1 MNEKNTDRAADI
13 IVIGAGASGM
23 MAAISAALCW
33 KENHI
38 KNKKIFLIDKNEKAG
53 KKLLATGNGRCNLTN
68 LKQSPGCYMTCGTE
82 SAAVTGI
89 LSRFP
94 PGDVIEFFKTNGML
108 TCDRDNYIYPKSM
121 QAQTVADT
129 LVRICESLNIMMILN
144 ECISSI
150 RYLSSGSYRLITG
163 QGRDFAAKSL
173 ILSTGSPASV
183 KQDYNGYRL
192 AETLG
197 HSVISPLPALCGLK
211 ADFRRV
217 AGTGAGK
224 AFFKQTA
231 GVRCEVTAQAVING
245 TCVSVEQGEL
255 QITDYGLSGIV
266 IFCLSRHFSRG
277 LFEKKTS
284 AIWLD
289 FLQDMPE
296 QEITA
301 YLYEENGRNL
311 TLHQALSGLL
321 NSKLAKGLIV
331 LLSGKY
337 NGISADTPVCRIKPA
352 VMAELIGEIR
362 HFEVVISQTNEL
374 ERAQVCCGGV
384 DLSELKEDSLESRKL
399 PGLFMCGELLDVDG
413 ICGGYNLQWAWSS
426 GYRAG
431 SEAARRLC
439 NGDTLKQK
447 TERQD
452 GQ

>member
-1 MNEKNTDRAADI
+1 MNEKNMDRVADI

-23 MAAISAALCW
+23 MAAISAALFW

-38 KNKKIFLIDKNEKAG
+38 KNKKIFLIDKNDRAG

-68 LKQSPGCYMTCGTE
+68 LKQGPGCYMTCGTE
-82 SAAVTGI
+82 SAAISGI
-89 LSRFP
+89 LSGFSP
-94 PGDVIEFFKTNGML
+94 EDVIDFFKTNGML
-108 TCDRDNYIYPKSM
+108 TCDRGNYIYPKSM

-129 LVRICESLNIMMILN
+129 LVRICESLNITVILN

-150 RYLSSGSYRLITG
+150 RYLASGFYRLLSG
-163 QGRDFAAKSL
+163 QGKEYTTKSL
-173 ILSTGSPASV
+173 VLSTGSPASV

-192 AETLG
+192 AETFG

-211 ADFRRV
+211 ADFGGV
-217 AGTGAGK
+217 AGTGDGK
-224 AFFKQTA
+224 VFFKQTA
-231 GVRCEVTAQAVING
+231 GVRCEASAQAVVNG
-245 TCVSVEQGEL
+245 ICVSKEQGEL

-266 IFCLSRHFSRG
+266 IFCLSRHISRG
-277 LFEKKTS
+277 LFEKKPS

-296 QEITA
+296 PEIIS

-321 NSKLAKGLIV
+321 NSKLAKGLIT

-337 NGISADTPVCRIKPA
+337 NGISIHTPVSRIKPVVLEA
-352 VMAELIGEIR
+352 LISKIK
-362 HFEVVISQTNEL
+362 HFEVVISGTNEM

-384 DLSELKEDSLESRKL
+384 NLSELKADSLESRIL
-399 PGLFMCGELLDVDG
+399 PGLYLCGELLDVDG

-426 GYRAG
+426 GHRAG
-431 SEAARRLC
+431 VEAARRFC
-439 NGDTLKQK
+439 NEDTLKQK

-452 GQ
+452 G